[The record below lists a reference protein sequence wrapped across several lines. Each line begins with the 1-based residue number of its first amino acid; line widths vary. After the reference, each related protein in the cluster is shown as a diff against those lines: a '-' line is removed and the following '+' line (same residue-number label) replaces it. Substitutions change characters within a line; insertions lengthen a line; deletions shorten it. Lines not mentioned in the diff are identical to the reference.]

1 MSQFSKVNV
10 FLFKSTVRV
19 SSRSYK
25 AILEERFV
33 SDPLFAKTVTLH
45 RLNPSLKGEGTNYKI
60 HKGFVIEYQK
70 PESIPQWRGDAA
82 VFFSNPKINP
92 RQGISTG
99 YFVVLDIS
107 LRLNTGK
114 TIQTKKAIHR
124 VVGIAFGRGATPINS
139 SLFVDDFSRK
149 LQRKAGSKK
158 RIKAMNTFVLD
169 NGVFSLN
176 TKSPGSK
183 TIPTNVGIPIPG
195 VTVVNGFS
203 TTYVSGK
210 DQIDVGGSNG
220 LAIQGSFS
228 DVYDQLSAIANF
240 VRMYLDPS
248 ELEKLDNY
256 GLIPVSSDEVKIDDD
271 PLLQYLVTLIQTA
284 SNEKKIS
291 INIEPNIDILNL
303 FDPSGNS
310 GSEFEF
316 SGIDLDK
323 RPIQE
328 GLDIVPILQAFVK
341 QQLIRNSALDKR
353 RLLRKLRS
361 VKIRCGDEAHS
372 LYQQLYFSSPDRDTD
387 LIFFQG
393 KWYRVPQTML
403 QKVQTALN
411 RIKND
416 TPVKLTDF
424 REWDTRDTKR
434 NLGVP
439 EHRYNWR
446 MTKKNNAGRVPS
458 ILLDDPKR
466 RYSLSPASPSQLS
479 SNSKTEICDVM
490 SYHQSKICLVHIK
503 RGGAGEALSHL
514 MGQLLASVVTMMSI
528 NVKQIAQLRQ
538 YFKLEGFKVSKQP
551 FISKNYMFICGVIV
565 KRRVKKLTD
574 FSLLTQIQLAE
585 AEQSLEKYGY
595 RMHIVIISDKRS

>member
-1 MSQFSKVNV
+1 
-10 FLFKSTVRV
+10 
-19 SSRSYK
+19 
-25 AILEERFV
+25 
-33 SDPLFAKTVTLH
+33 
-45 RLNPSLKGEGTNYKI
+45 
-60 HKGFVIEYQK
+60 
-70 PESIPQWRGDAA
+70 
-82 VFFSNPKINP
+82 
-92 RQGISTG
+92 
-99 YFVVLDIS
+99 
-107 LRLNTGK
+107 
-114 TIQTKKAIHR
+114 
-124 VVGIAFGRGATPINS
+124 
-139 SLFVDDFSRK
+139 
-149 LQRKAGSKK
+149 
-158 RIKAMNTFVLD
+158 
-169 NGVFSLN
+169 
-176 TKSPGSK
+176 
-183 TIPTNVGIPIPG
+183 
-195 VTVVNGFS
+195 
-203 TTYVSGK
+203 
-210 DQIDVGGSNG
+210 
-220 LAIQGSFS
+220 
-228 DVYDQLSAIANF
+228 
-240 VRMYLDPS
+240 MYLDPS